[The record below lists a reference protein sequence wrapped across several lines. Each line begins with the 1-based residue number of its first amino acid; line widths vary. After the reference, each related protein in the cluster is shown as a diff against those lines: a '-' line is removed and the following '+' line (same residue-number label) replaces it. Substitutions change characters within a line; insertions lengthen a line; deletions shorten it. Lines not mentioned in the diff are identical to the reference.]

1 MLSRRFLTA
10 AASLALVVSTQAAV
24 WACPG
29 CKEATS
35 DQSLN
40 LAKGF
45 SYSILF
51 MMPIPF
57 IIVGG
62 FGGYVY
68 YTMKRRDARQAG
80 PVKGAPPANSR
91 SPGAGD
97 DASAAP

>member
-1 MLSRRFLTA
+1 MMRNACRTALFVMMLVAATASTA
-10 AASLALVVSTQAAV
+10 A
-24 WACPG
+24 ACPG

-40 LAKGF
+40 LARGF

-68 YTMKRRDARQAG
+68 YTLRRRDAES
-80 PVKGAPPANSR
+80 VSPPANGDESR
-91 SPGAGD
+91 SDG
-97 DASAAP
+97 